1 MKRRQP
7 IQNLRDDGPVLTSAR
22 ANAAA
27 VRNILASPGDLIVK
41 EMAVG
46 ASGQR
51 IVVCCIDGLVDR
63 TLVDEQVLGV
73 LLAQSPI
80 DDRTFERVDFPAWL
94 AESVL
99 PLQGTGTHD
108 CLSLAIDAML
118 HGDTLLFVDGFGQA
132 LAVGSAGMKT
142 RAIEEPQTEAL
153 IRGPRDGFTE
163 DFRTNTSLV
172 RRRIR
177 DANLRMVSQTI
188 GRRSRK
194 EMVVAYIEGIA
205 NPDLVQEVMRRV
217 NTIDMDDPDGTGF
230 VEQWISDHAL
240 SPFPLVTNTERPDKV
255 TGALLQGR
263 VGIMLEGTPFQLVV
277 PTTFTMNFQSPE
289 DFYQNWIIATGLR
302 VLRYL
307 AAFIATFLPAL
318 YIALLEYHHG
328 MLPSRLAFSIAGT
341 REGVP
346 FPVFVEAFMMETTLE
361 LLREAGIRL
370 PKPIG
375 QTIGIVGGL
384 VIGEAAVQAGIVS
397 PIMVIVVAV
406 TAITSFA
413 LPSYSFAISLRIIR
427 FFVMLSATLFGL
439 YGIILAYIALNIH
452 LVNLKSFGIPYTTPI
467 APTFP
472 SDWKDLLLRSPVMQM
487 NGRPDMLK
495 TGEKKRIPDR
505 EEGNS

>member
-1 MKRRQP
+1 MKRRVASP
-7 IQNLRDDGPVLTSAR
+7 TVRDDGPVLTSAT
-22 ANAAA
+22 ANADV
-27 VRNILASPGDLIVK
+27 VRRLLSEPGDLIVK
-41 EMAVG
+41 VLNPG

-63 TLVDEQVLGV
+63 TLIDERVLRP
-73 LLAQSPI
+73 LLSHAPME
-80 DDRTFERVDFPAWL
+80 DRAFERADFMAWL
-94 AESVL
+94 CESVL
-99 PLQGTGTHD
+99 PLQETRLFEEMTA
-108 CLSLAIDAML
+108 AIDAML
-118 HGDTLLFVDGFGQA
+118 QGDSLVFADGSILA
-132 LAVGSAGMKT
+132 LAVGSRGMKT
-142 RAIEEPQTEAL
+142 RSIEEPQTEAL

-163 DFRTNTSLV
+163 DIRTNTSLI

-177 DANLRMVSQTI
+177 DANLKMVSRTV

-194 EMVVAYIEGIA
+194 ELIVVYVEGIA
-205 NPDLVQEVMRRV
+205 NPELVAEVMRRV
-217 NTIDMDDPDGTGF
+217 KTIDMDDPEGSGF

-240 SPFPLVTNTERPDKV
+240 SPFPQVTNTERPDKV
-255 TGALLQGR
+255 SGALLQGR
-263 VGIMLEGTPFQLVV
+263 VAIMVDGTPFQLIV
-277 PTTFTMNFQSPE
+277 PSTLSTFFQSPE

-302 VLRYL
+302 LLRYF

-346 FPVFVEAFMMETTLE
+346 FPAFVEAFIMEATLE

-384 VIGEAAVQAGIVS
+384 VIGEAAVQAGVVS

-413 LPSYSFAISLRIIR
+413 LPAYSFAISLRVVR
-427 FFVMLSATLFGL
+427 FGVMVSATLFGL
-439 YGIILAYIALNIH
+439 YGVILVYIAINIH
-452 LVNLKSFGIPYTTPI
+452 LVNLKTFGIPYTTPI
-467 APTFP
+467 APTFLK
-472 SDWKDLLLRSPVMQM
+472 DWKDLLLRSPVMQM
-487 NGRPDMLK
+487 KERPGMLK
-495 TGEKKRIPDR
+495 TGETERMPDV
-505 EEGNS
+505 EEDAK